1 MHPLETERLII
12 RNFQQDDTDV
22 IYRIVDES
30 LGWGTANPE
39 ERWSRIQ
46 ESYGRHQDPGFDLG
60 EKAVGLLHQ
69 ENSFACTAY
78 THVLMY
84 MVSFLLWRI
93 PTPICQAT

>member
-12 RNFQQDDTDV
+12 RDFQQDDADV
-22 IYRIVDES
+22 IYRIVDEP
-30 LGWGTANPE
+30 LGWGAANPE
-39 ERWSRIQ
+39 KRWSRIQ
-46 ESYGRHQDPGFDLG
+46 ESYRRHQDPGFDLG

-69 ENSFACTAY
+69 VKSLACAAY
-78 THVLMY
+78 THVLMH